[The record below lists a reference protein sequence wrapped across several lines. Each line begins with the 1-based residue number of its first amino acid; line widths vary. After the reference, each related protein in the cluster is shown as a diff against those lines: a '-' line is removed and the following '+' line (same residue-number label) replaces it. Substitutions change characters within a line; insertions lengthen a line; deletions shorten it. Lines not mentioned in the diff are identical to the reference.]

1 MRRDKPLEQ
10 NYKSHEPSTATEYL
24 LVDGYNI
31 IFSWN
36 ELSEI
41 ARDNLDLARTRLIN
55 LMCNYQGFKR
65 CNLILVFDAYKI
77 KSDREIEHFGDVTVV
92 YTKHAET
99 ADNYIERTAHK
110 LAGNN
115 RVRVATSDG
124 TEQTIILGQGAL
136 RISAREFK
144 LEVDEVM
151 ETIRKVLDEN
161 R

>member
-1 MRRDKPLEQ
+1 M
-10 NYKSHEPSTATEYL
+10 
-24 LVDGYNI
+24 
-31 IFSWN
+31 
-36 ELSEI
+36 
-41 ARDNLDLARTRLIN
+41 
-55 LMCNYQGFKR
+55 
-65 CNLILVFDAYKI
+65 ILVFDAYKI